1 MNKRSIPSRRPLHP
15 AHLRK
20 ERVMQFADQ
29 RLQQV
34 QAQQAEFRRQR
45 QAERLAIAVDAERD
59 ERRTVRREVGQRL
72 IRLGERVAGD
82 ALRSP
87 VVTG

>member
-1 MNKRSIPSRRPLHP
+1 MTVLASPSSHP
-15 AHLRK
+15 IHLRK
-20 ERVMQFADQ
+20 ERDMQHAEQ

-45 QAERLAIAVDAERD
+45 EAERSALTAAQAGRT
-59 ERRTVRREVGQRL
+59 ERRTVRHQVGRRL

-82 ALRSP
+82 AITAP
-87 VVTG
+87 AWQG

>member
-1 MNKRSIPSRRPLHP
+1 MTVLASPSSHP
-15 AHLRK
+15 THLRK
-20 ERVMQFADQ
+20 ERVMQFAEQ

-34 QAQQAEFRRQR
+34 QAQQAEFRAQR
-45 QAERLAIAVDAERD
+45 QAERLAFAEAAERA

>member
-1 MNKRSIPSRRPLHP
+1 MTDLAAPSSHSL
-15 AHLRK
+15 HLRK
-20 ERVMQFADQ
+20 ERPVQYAEQ

-34 QAQQAEFRRQR
+34 QAQQQQFRTQRAAERVALAASQAR
-45 QAERLAIAVDAERD
+45 QA

-82 ALRSP
+82 ALVAP
-87 VVTG
+87 AVTG